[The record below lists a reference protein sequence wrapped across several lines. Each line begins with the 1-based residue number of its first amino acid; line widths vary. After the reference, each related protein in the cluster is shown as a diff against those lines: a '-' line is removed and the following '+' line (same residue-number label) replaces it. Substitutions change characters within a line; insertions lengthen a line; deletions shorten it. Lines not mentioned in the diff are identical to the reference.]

1 MSASLSGQIQKVFF
15 YSTFR
20 DYLHSQSSSP
30 RHLVT
35 TPLVNIKQGTE
46 MKCCLVTGGM
56 GFIGSCFVLQ
66 QRKLGVK
73 IINLDKLTYA
83 GNPNNLQEIRGDDG
97 YVFVRG
103 GIENEELVRF
113 LLHEFTPDAVINFAA
128 ESHVDRSIHDPE
140 AFVRTNVLGTS
151 TLLRTVRDWW
161 HKLPCEKSE
170 SFRFL
175 HISTDEVYGSLHP
188 SDPAFTETTAY
199 SPNSPYSAS
208 KAASDHMVRCYFET
222 YGLPILVTNCSNN
235 YGPRQF
241 PEKLIPLIILNAIN
255 QKPLPIYGT
264 GENIRDWL
272 HVEDH
277 CRAIAMVLEKG
288 RPGQSYNIGGRSE
301 RTNLQIVSMLC
312 KILNELRPLNSG
324 AYEELISFVSD
335 RPGHD
340 FRYAIDSTKIESEL
354 GWKAAF
360 TLENGLTETVHWYLN
375 NPQWIENVR
384 SGAYLQ
390 WMAQNYSSR
399 SRQELNS

>member
-1 MSASLSGQIQKVFF
+1 
-15 YSTFR
+15 
-20 DYLHSQSSSP
+20 
-30 RHLVT
+30 
-35 TPLVNIKQGTE
+35 
-46 MKCCLVTGGM
+46 MKCYLVTGGM

-83 GNPNNLQEIRGDDG
+83 GNPNNLHEISGDDG
-97 YVFVRG
+97 HVFVRG

-128 ESHVDRSIHDPE
+128 ESHVDRSIHAPE

-151 TLLRTVRDWW
+151 ALLRTAKDWW
-161 HKLPCEKSE
+161 HKLPCKKKET
-170 SFRFL
+170 FRFL

-324 AYEELISFVSD
+324 VYEELISFVSD

-340 FRYAIDSTKIESEL
+340 FRYAIDSTKIENEL
-354 GWKAAF
+354 GWRAAF

-390 WMAQNYSSR
+390 WMTQNYSSR
-399 SRQELNS
+399 SHQELN